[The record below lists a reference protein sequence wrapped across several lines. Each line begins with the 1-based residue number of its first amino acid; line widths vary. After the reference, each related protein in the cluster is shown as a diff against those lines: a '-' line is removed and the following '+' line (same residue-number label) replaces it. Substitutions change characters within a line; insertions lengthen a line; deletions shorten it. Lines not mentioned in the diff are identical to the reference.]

1 MLRRAG
7 RAVATSPFTQVALL
21 ALLAGA
27 GCKGSHGNLGALRD
41 ALSRGDAVS
50 IGSATRDAPTCGT
63 VDPAR
68 GAPSACLGE
77 IAAWLGSK
85 TGFQVSPPDQA
96 AAATAALVIAR
107 DGHGE
112 WFVAP
117 DAWIAALRTGQGAG
131 ADTLRLAMAAAIG
144 EKAGPLARSLESDD
158 DARALLRA
166 VASSV
171 PGACET
177 YARLGAGDDV
187 TAGPP
192 ERTADH
198 SACVQKD
205 LERASGPAE
214 HGAYGAGLWRAAE
227 GALALWRD
235 AAKALHEGA
244 AREDVEVRGALE
256 ASLARMDAA
265 LGRTGTKKLPP
276 SAPAYVMGTG
286 DVHQDVPGA
295 LDAGALRAMTP
306 LLPSPTSARPAPKR

>member
-1 MLRRAG
+1 M
-7 RAVATSPFTQVALL
+7 
-21 ALLAGA
+21 
-27 GCKGSHGNLGALRD
+27 GALRD
-41 ALSRGDAVS
+41 ALARGDAVS

-68 GAPSACLGE
+68 GAPSGCLGE
-77 IAAWLGSK
+77 IAGWLGSK

-96 AAATAALVIAR
+96 AAATAALVITR

-112 WFVAP
+112 WFEAS

-144 EKAGPLARSLESDD
+144 EKAGPLARPLESDD
-158 DARALLRA
+158 YARALMRA

-171 PGACET
+171 PGACGT

-205 LERASGPAE
+205 LERTSGPPE
-214 HGAYGAGLWRAAE
+214 RGAYGAGVWRGAE

-235 AAKALHEGA
+235 AAKALHDGTA
-244 AREDVEVRGALE
+244 KADGDVRGALE
-256 ASLARMDAA
+256 ASLARVDAA
-265 LGRTGTKKLPP
+265 LGKIGTKKLPAA
-276 SAPAYVMGTG
+276 APAYVMGMA
-286 DVHQDVPGA
+286 DVHQEVPGA
-295 LDAGALRAMTP
+295 LDAGAFRALLP
-306 LLPSPTSARPAPKR
+306 LLPTAASERPAAAAAPTR